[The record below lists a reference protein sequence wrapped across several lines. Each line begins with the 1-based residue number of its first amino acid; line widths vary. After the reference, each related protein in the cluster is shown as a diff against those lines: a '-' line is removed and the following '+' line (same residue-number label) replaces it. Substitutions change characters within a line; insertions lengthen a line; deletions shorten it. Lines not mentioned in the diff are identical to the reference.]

1 MEFFFQQIKEKN
13 SLSWH
18 DFRITV
24 ISDVFIMLE
33 TTSKEFDLGDLLKDL
48 PTQIQR
54 LEKLKKLVLTDAVLL
69 GEIPSP
75 TFNEGDRIRLIV
87 DRFRENG
94 LEDPEI
100 DYHGNASAILNGTEG
115 RSSILI
121 MAHADSVFDT
131 NTQHVMNVGPD
142 EIKGPGIAD
151 NAIGLA
157 TVVALPKLLKTLNIE
172 FRDDLIFLANT
183 KSLGR
188 GNLDGAR
195 FFMETMKRPIRAGI
209 CVEGA
214 SQGRLSYSGL
224 GTLRGEIRLEI
235 PKNYDWNRFGSS
247 GAVSQLTRIVNQLL
261 EIPLPKEP
269 KTKMILGGISCGST
283 YNKTPKR
290 GILRFEI
297 TSEEDQVISD
307 LKQKV
312 QDLCEQSSLENGTKV
327 NLEVVATRPNCG
339 IPFTH
344 PLVKATRSIMSELG
358 VTPEVNPSTGDLN
371 VLIEAGHPGVT
382 LGLTTA
388 ENIGEENE
396 SIHLESLPSGIAQLI
411 TMLQAI
417 DQGLCES

>member
-1 MEFFFQQIKEKN
+1 
-13 SLSWH
+13 
-18 DFRITV
+18 
-24 ISDVFIMLE
+24 MLE
-33 TTSKEFDLGDLLKDL
+33 TTTKEFGLGNLLKNL
-48 PTQIQR
+48 PPQIQR
-54 LEKLKKLVLTDAVLL
+54 INELKKLVLTDAVLL
-69 GEIPSP
+69 GEIASP
-75 TFNEGDRIRLIV
+75 TFKEVDRIRLVV

-100 DYHGNASAILNGTEG
+100 DDHGNASAVLNGTEG
-115 RSSILI
+115 RSSILV
-121 MAHADSVFDT
+121 MAHADSVFDS
-131 NTQHVMNVGPD
+131 NIQHVMNVGPD
-142 EIKGPGIAD
+142 EITGPGIAD

-157 TVVALPKLLKTLNIE
+157 TVVALPKLLNTLGIK
-172 FRDDLIFLANT
+172 FKDDVIFLANT

-195 FFMETMKRPIRAGI
+195 YFMETMKRPIRGGI

-224 GTLRGEIRLEI
+224 GTLRAEIRLEI
-235 PKNYDWNRFGSS
+235 PGNYDWNRFGSS
-247 GAVSQLTRIVNQLL
+247 GAVSQLTRVVNQLL

-283 YNKTPKR
+283 YNKTPRR
-290 GILRFEI
+290 GTLRFEI

-307 LKQKV
+307 LELKV
-312 QDLCEQSSLENGTKV
+312 KDLCEQFSLENGTKV
-327 NLEVVATRPNCG
+327 HLEVVAKRPNCG

-344 PLVKATRSIMSELG
+344 PLVKATRTIMSELG
-358 VTPEVNPSTGDLN
+358 ITPEVNPSTGDLN

-396 SIHLESLPSGIAQLI
+396 SIHLESLPSGIAQLL
-411 TMLQAI
+411 TLLQAI
-417 DQGLCES
+417 DQGICDS

>member
-1 MEFFFQQIKEKN
+1 
-13 SLSWH
+13 
-18 DFRITV
+18 
-24 ISDVFIMLE
+24 MLE
-33 TTSKEFDLGDLLKDL
+33 TTAKEFNLGNLLKDL
-48 PTQIQR
+48 PTQID
-54 LEKLKKLVLTDAVLL
+54 KLNEFRKLVLTDAVLL

-75 TFNEGDRIRLIV
+75 TFNEEDRIRLTV

-100 DYHGNASAILNGTEG
+100 DEHGNASAILNGTEG
-115 RSSILI
+115 RSSILV

-131 NTQHVMNVGPD
+131 NTQHVLNVGPD
-142 EIKGPGIAD
+142 TITGPGIAD

-157 TVVALPKLLKTLNIE
+157 TVVALPKLLEMLGIK
-172 FRDDLIFLANT
+172 FKDDLIFLANT

-195 FFMETMKRPIRAGI
+195 YFLDTMKRPIRAGV

-235 PKNYDWNRFGSS
+235 PGNYDWNRFGSS
-247 GAVSQLTRIVNQLL
+247 GAVSQLTRVVNQLL

-269 KTKMILGGISCGST
+269 KTKMILGGLSCGTT

-290 GILRFEI
+290 GTLRFEI
-297 TSEEDQVISD
+297 TSEEDQVIED
-307 LKQKV
+307 LRQKV
-312 QDLCEQSSLENGTKV
+312 DDLCEQCSLENGTRV
-327 NLEVVATRPNCG
+327 YLEVVATRPNCG

-396 SIHLESLPSGIAQLI
+396 SLHLEPLPAGIAQLI
-411 TMLQAI
+411 TLLQAI
-417 DQGLCES
+417 DKGLCES

>member
-1 MEFFFQQIKEKN
+1 
-13 SLSWH
+13 
-18 DFRITV
+18 
-24 ISDVFIMLE
+24 
-33 TTSKEFDLGDLLKDL
+33 
-48 PTQIQR
+48 
-54 LEKLKKLVLTDAVLL
+54 
-69 GEIPSP
+69 
-75 TFNEGDRIRLIV
+75 
-87 DRFRENG
+87 
-94 LEDPEI
+94 
-100 DYHGNASAILNGTEG
+100 
-115 RSSILI
+115 
-121 MAHADSVFDT
+121 MAHADSVFDA
-131 NTQHVMNVGPD
+131 NTQHVLNVGPD
-142 EIKGPGIAD
+142 TITGPGISD

-157 TVVALPKLLKTLNIE
+157 TVVALPKLLEMLDIK
-172 FRDDLIFLANT
+172 FKDDLIFLANT

-195 FFMETMKRPIRAGI
+195 YFLDTMKRPIRAGV

-235 PKNYDWNRFGSS
+235 PGNYDWNRFGSS
-247 GAVSQLTRIVNQLL
+247 GAVGQLTRVVNQLL

-269 KTKMILGGISCGST
+269 KTKMILGGLSCGTT

-290 GILRFEI
+290 GTLRFEI
-297 TSEEDQVISD
+297 TSEEDQVID
-307 LKQKV
+307 ELRQKV
-312 QDLCEQSSLENGTKV
+312 DDLCEQCSLENGTKV
-327 NLEVVATRPNCG
+327 YLEVVATRPNCG

-396 SIHLESLPSGIAQLI
+396 SLHLEPLPAGIAQLI
-411 TMLQAI
+411 TLLQAI
-417 DQGLCES
+417 DMGLCEL